1 MKHLLLSLL
10 CLPFLFCAKQQ
21 ANLEPQAD
29 LKSHDSSKRQNLP
42 FWDGKNEMLRGVA
55 IGNNV
60 WSLQEYANIALNDSA
75 DYARLRADGFNAVR
89 FYLSYKFFES
99 DLSPYSYKQG
109 GWDFLDKNLQW
120 AQANGIKFILN
131 MHVPQGG
138 FQSNAEGG
146 ALWDVEENQ
155 KRLIALWREIAKRYV
170 NETSIAAYDIL
181 NEPVVSKE
189 KSQWQKLAQ
198 KIVNAIREVDNN
210 HLILVERMNAIIP
223 NNYSNDSE
231 MNFVFIEDPAN
242 KWGLTFH
249 FYSPIEY
256 THQYAS
262 WADFF
267 RNTDGGRY
275 PDESVLQFSGER
287 WVGTTHNNPKVPAG
301 NSDWNFYEGEWKT
314 IADTSIANIGRP
326 TLQCQEAEEGTVWF
340 DSLIFEKKSPGGAVE
355 TIAKYKLPTGKE
367 GWYLWMEKNGGN
379 VIIGENAVGITK
391 TVSDANYATSKMFV
405 ALEQGYSYRVSGK
418 MKGEK
423 VPQKAACRIRFDWNY
438 AKNLNKRNKAF
449 LENEVDS
456 YLKIAQERNLPMY
469 LGEFGVIEATFNNEK
484 GGLVWVSDMLDILK
498 ARNVSFTYHA
508 WVDGSFGVKGRLELE
523 SLFRNKFF
531 GRR

>member
-1 MKHLLLSLL
+1 MKHLFLSLL
-10 CLPFLFCAKQQ
+10 CLPFFFCARQPDNSEQ
-21 ANLEPQAD
+21 QAD
-29 LKSHDSSKRQNLP
+29 LKSPGNSGRQDSL

-55 IGNNV
+55 IGNSV
-60 WSLQEYANIALNDSA
+60 WSLNEYANIALNDSA
-75 DYARLRADGFNAVR
+75 DYVRLRADGFNAAR

-99 DLSPYSYKQG
+99 DLNPYFYKQG

-120 AQANGIKFILN
+120 AEENGIKFILN

-146 ALWDVEENQ
+146 ALWEVEENQ
-155 KRLIALWREIAKRYV
+155 NRLIALWREIAKRYA
-170 NETSIAAYDIL
+170 NQTAIAAYDIL

-198 KIVNAIREVDNN
+198 KIVNAIREVDSN
-210 HLILVERMNAIIP
+210 HLILIERINGIIP
-223 NNYSNDSE
+223 SDYSNDSD
-231 MNFVFIEDPAN
+231 MNFIFIEDPAN

-262 WADFF
+262 WVDAY

-275 PDESVLQFSGER
+275 PDESILQFSGEK
-287 WVGTTHNNPKVPAG
+287 WVGTTSNSPKVPAG
-301 NSDWNFYEGEWKT
+301 NSDWTFYEGVWKT
-314 IADTSIANIGRP
+314 IADTSTANIGRP
-326 TLQCQEAEEGTVWF
+326 TLQCQEAGDGTVWF
-340 DSLIFEKKSPGGAVE
+340 DSLVFEKKSPGGVVE
-355 TIAKYKLPTGKE
+355 TIAKYNLPTSNE
-367 GWYLWMEKNGGN
+367 GWYFWMEKNGGN
-379 VIIGENAVGITK
+379 VIIGESSVGITK
-391 TVSDANYATSKMFV
+391 TISDANYATSRMFA

-418 MKGEK
+418 MKGEN

-438 AKNLNKRNKAF
+438 AKNLSKRNKAF

-456 YLKIAQERNLPMY
+456 YLKIAHERNLPVY
-469 LGEFGVIEATFNNEK
+469 LGEFGVIEATFRDK

-498 ARNVSFTYHA
+498 TRNISFAYHA
-508 WVDGSFGVKGRLELE
+508 WIDGSFGVKDRPELE
-523 SLFRNKFF
+523 NLFRNKFF

>member
-1 MKHLLLSLL
+1 MKSLLLSLF
-10 CLPFLFCAKQQ
+10 CLSLLFCARQPENSEPQ
-21 ANLEPQAD
+21 VDLEPSGN
-29 LKSHDSSKRQNLP
+29 SHQSSI

-60 WSLQEYANIALNDSA
+60 WSLQEFANPAINDSA
-75 DYARLRADGFNAVR
+75 DYAQIRADGFNAAR

-99 DLSPYSYKQG
+99 DANPYSYKQN
-109 GWDFLDKNLQW
+109 GWDFLNKNLQW
-120 AQANGIKFILN
+120 AKANGIKFILN

-146 ALWDVEENQ
+146 ALWEVEENQ
-155 KRLIALWREIAKRYV
+155 KRLIALWREIAKRYA
-170 NETSIAAYDIL
+170 NETAIAAYDIL

-198 KIVNAIREVDNN
+198 EIVNAIREVDTN
-210 HLILVERMNAIIP
+210 HLLFIERINGIIP

-242 KWGLTFH
+242 KLGLTFH

-262 WADFF
+262 WSDFF
-267 RNTDGGRY
+267 RDTDGGRY
-275 PDESVLQFSGER
+275 PDESILQFSGER
-287 WVGTTHNNPKVPAG
+287 WVGTTHDNPKVPVG
-301 NSDWNFYEGEWKT
+301 NSDWNFYEGTWKT
-314 IADTSIANIGRP
+314 ITDTSIANIGRP
-326 TLQCQEAEEGTVWF
+326 TMQCQEVGEGTVWF
-340 DSLIFEKKSPGGAVE
+340 DSLVFEKKSPQGVID
-355 TIAKYKLPTGKE
+355 TIARYNLPAGNE
-367 GWYLWMEKNGGN
+367 GWYFWMEKSGGD
-379 VIIGENAVGITK
+379 VIIEENAIGITK
-391 TVSDANYATSKMFV
+391 TVSDANYATSRMFA

-418 MKGEK
+418 MKGEN

-438 AKNLNKRNKAF
+438 AQNLSKRNKAF
-449 LENEVDS
+449 LEHEVDS
-456 YLKIAQERNLPMY
+456 YLKIARERDLPVY
-469 LGEFGVIEATFNNEK
+469 LGEFGVIDATFTNGK
-484 GGLVWVSDMLDILK
+484 GGLNWVSDMLDILK
-498 ARNVSFTYHA
+498 SRNVSFTYHA

-523 SLFRNKFF
+523 SLFRNKFL

>member
-10 CLPFLFCAKQQ
+10 CLPLLSYA
-21 ANLEPQAD
+21 
-29 LKSHDSSKRQNLP
+29 NLP

-55 IGNNV
+55 LGNNV

-75 DYARLRADGFNAVR
+75 DYARLRADGFNAAR

-99 DLSPYSYKQG
+99 DLNPYSYKQG
-109 GWDFLDKNLQW
+109 GWDFLNKNLQW

-155 KRLIALWREIAKRYV
+155 KRLIALWREIAKRYA
-170 NETSIAAYDIL
+170 NETAIAAYDIL

-262 WADFF
+262 WADAF
-267 RNTDGGRY
+267 RDKDGGRY
-275 PDESVLQFSGER
+275 PD
-287 WVGTTHNNPKVPAG
+287 VG
-301 NSDWNFYEGEWKT
+301 
-314 IADTSIANIGRP
+314 
-326 TLQCQEAEEGTVWF
+326 
-340 DSLIFEKKSPGGAVE
+340 
-355 TIAKYKLPTGKE
+355 
-367 GWYLWMEKNGGN
+367 
-379 VIIGENAVGITK
+379 
-391 TVSDANYATSKMFV
+391 
-405 ALEQGYSYRVSGK
+405 
-418 MKGEK
+418 
-423 VPQKAACRIRFDWNY
+423 
-438 AKNLNKRNKAF
+438 RNKAF
-449 LENEVDS
+449 LENEVDL
-456 YLKIAQERNLPMY
+456 YLKIARERNLPIY
-469 LGEFGVIEATFNNEK
+469 LGEFGVIEATFSREK

-498 ARNVSFTYHA
+498 TRNISFAYHA
-508 WVDGSFGVKGRLELE
+508 WIDGSFGVKDRPELE
-523 SLFRNKFF
+523 NLFRNKFF